1 MTGESGGRPFL
12 TGIRPVIRKE
22 FRQIRRDPRSL
33 IFLLFLPAFLLL
45 MFGYALNFDVKHV
58 PLAVCDLD
66 RTQASRDFSARFSAT
81 EYFDLR
87 HRLSDPR
94 DVDAL
99 LGREAVDI
107 ALIIPRGFGDD
118 LAAGRETKVQ
128 ALVDGASAMTATTA
142 AGYIGAIIQSET
154 TRFTLEVLERRGRGR
169 FEPPLDV
176 ETRVW
181 YNPELRSALFL
192 LPGLMAFILMVIVV
206 ISTAFS
212 VVRERE
218 RGTMEQ
224 ILVSPVRS
232 VDLVLGKTG
241 PYFLISLV
249 SAHVV
254 LLFGF
259 LLFGVPIR
267 GNYFLLLLT
276 MTLFLIG
283 ALGQGVLISTVARS
297 QQVAFMISI
306 LSTFLPTFILSG
318 FVFPIRNMPL
328 VIQALT
334 YVIPARYFLVT
345 LRAVMLKGAGFAAF
359 WKDVLFLAL
368 FAAATIVVSTVRL
381 ERTGLEEKA
390 RRFGRGRRRAVS

>member
-1 MTGESGGRPFL
+1 MTAEPGGRPFL
-12 TGIRPVIRKE
+12 AGVRPVIRKE

-33 IFLLFLPAFLLL
+33 IFLLCIPAFLLL
-45 MFGYALNFDVKHV
+45 VYGYALNFDVKHV

-66 RTQASRDFSARFSAT
+66 GTQASRDFSARFSAT

-87 HRLSDPR
+87 HRLSDAR

-99 LGREAVDI
+99 LGREAVGI

-128 ALVDGASAMTATTA
+128 AVVDGASAMTATTA

-154 TRFTLEVLERRGRGR
+154 MRFTLEVLERRGRSR
-169 FEPPLDV
+169 FEPPLAV

-192 LPGLMAFILMVIVV
+192 VPGLMAFILMVIVV

-224 ILVSPVRS
+224 ILVSPVRPAE
-232 VDLVLGKTG
+232 LVVGKTV
-241 PYFLISLV
+241 PYFLISLA
-249 SAHVV
+249 SAHIV
-254 LLFGF
+254 LLLGF

-267 GNYFLLLLT
+267 GNYLLLLLT
-276 MTLFLIG
+276 MTLFLTG
-283 ALGQGVLISTVARS
+283 GLGQGLFISTVARS
-297 QQVAFMISI
+297 QQVSFLISI
-306 LSTFLPTFILSG
+306 LTTVLPTFVLSG
-318 FVFPIRNMPL
+318 FVFPIRNMP
-328 VIQALT
+328 VAIQVFSYL
-334 YVIPARYFLVT
+334 IPARYFLVT
-345 LRAVMLKGAGFAAF
+345 LRAIMLKGTGLGAFGKEVFFLAAFAA
-359 WKDVLFLAL
+359 
-368 FAAATIVVSTVRL
+368 VSIAVSMMRL
-381 ERTGLEEKA
+381 RRSGLEERP
-390 RRFGRGRRRAVS
+390 RRLGRGRRGAGS

>member
-1 MTGESGGRPFL
+1 MTGEPGGRRFL
-12 TGIRPVIRKE
+12 AGIRPVIRKE
-22 FRQIRRDPRSL
+22 FREIGRDPRSL
-33 IFLLFLPAFLLL
+33 GFLLFLPAFLLL
-45 MFGYALNFDVKHV
+45 MFGFALNFDVRHV

-66 RTQASRDFSARFSAT
+66 GTQASRDFASRFAAT
-81 EYFDLR
+81 EYFELR
-87 HRLSDPR
+87 YRLADPR
-94 DVDAL
+94 EADML

-107 ALIIPRGFGDD
+107 VLIIPRGFGDD
-118 LAAGRETKVQ
+118 LAAGRETKIQ

-142 AGYIGAIIQSET
+142 AGYVGAIVQNET
-154 TRFTLEVLERRGRGR
+154 LRFTFDVLKRRGLNR
-169 FEPPLDV
+169 FGLPIAT

-192 LPGLMAFILMVIVV
+192 VPGLMAFILMVIVV
-206 ISTAFS
+206 ISTAFA

-232 VDLVLGKTG
+232 VDLVLGKTA

-267 GNYFLLLLT
+267 GSYLLLLLT
-276 MTLFLIG
+276 MTLFLVG
-283 ALGQGVLISTVARS
+283 GLGQGVLISTVAKS
-297 QQVAFMISI
+297 QQVAFIISI
-306 LSTFLPTFILSG
+306 LTTFLPTFILSG

-328 VIQALT
+328 VIQPFT
-334 YVIPARYFLVT
+334 YLIPGRYFLAT
-345 LRAVMLKGAGFAAF
+345 LRAVMLKGAGLRAF
-359 WKDVLFLAL
+359 WKEVLLLAA
-368 FAAATIVVSTVRL
+368 FAAVTIIVSTVRL
-381 ERTGLEEKA
+381 EKAGLEEKP
-390 RRFGRGRRRAVS
+390 RRLGRGRRRAVP